1 MAYVT
6 LEQAKDHLR
15 VNFDDDDEY
24 IEGLISVAETSILN
38 EIKGHVTGL
47 GTVTTNG
54 TTALVGDDDT
64 EFLNLT
70 AADTIRVSGETV
82 RTIATITD
90 DSHLTVSSAFSTS
103 ESGLSYYTVPSPLE
117 SGVLPKPLSQAMLL
131 MIGQLYEN
139 REPVIAG
146 VSVSK
151 VPYTVEM
158 LIAPYK
164 TWVVK

>member
-15 VNFDDDDEY
+15 VTEDDDDLY
-24 IEGLISVAETSILN
+24 IEDLISVAETSILN
-38 EIKGHVTGL
+38 EIRGQVTGK
-47 GTVTTNG
+47 GTVTTDG
-54 TTALVGDDDT
+54 TINLVGDGSSFID
-64 EFLNLT
+64 LT
-70 AADTIRVSGETV
+70 VGDVIKVEGETR
-82 RTIATITD
+82 RTIATIVD
-90 DSHLTVSSAFSTS
+90 DENLTVTSAFSTTD
-103 ESGLSYYTVPSPLE
+103 SGLSYFTEPTPLE
-117 SGVLPKPLSQAMLL
+117 SDELPKPLYQAMLL

-151 VPYTVEM
+151 VPFTVEM

-164 TWVVK
+164 NWVVK